1 MIHVIN
7 IKQEDKSLDPGYFY
21 IGRSKN
27 NESPLGNPFT
37 HNGKRSNLAKLSF
50 KTVELALEAYE
61 QYFDVMYGE
70 DEAFTKAFDE
80 IYEYYKTGKDVYLG
94 CFCKP
99 GKCHGDVIAKKLQQK
114 LVKEKLEEMK
124 HNPKKVNKD
133 G

>member
-1 MIHVIN
+1 MGVIKVIN
-7 IKQEDKSLDPGYFY
+7 IQSEDYSCHDGYFY

-80 IYEYYKTGKDVYLG
+80 IYSEENTFD
-94 CFCKP
+94 
-99 GKCHGDVIAKKLQQK
+99 
-114 LVKEKLEEMK
+114 KLENLWESLK
-124 HNPKKVNKD
+124 S
-133 G
+133 